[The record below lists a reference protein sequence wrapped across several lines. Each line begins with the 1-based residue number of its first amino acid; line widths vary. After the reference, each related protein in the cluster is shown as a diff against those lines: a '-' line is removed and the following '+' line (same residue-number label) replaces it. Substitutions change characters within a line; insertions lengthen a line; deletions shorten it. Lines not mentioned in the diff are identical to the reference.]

1 MLVLLPDDRLL
12 IDDGQGIQLFDL
24 SDAPVSILPPTQRN
38 QPPRQDALAWLP
50 FFTIAISAPYLVHDS
65 IRFSILTIKG
75 VKGLIIPHTRSV
87 SRTIEC
93 VDLISHP
100 NFSNCSHLSYDRAL
114 LCSIQKPIVLQYAWP
129 DEHSSSVVSQKDT
142 IQIPLCSELLFD
154 EYSSRLVTLGIGS
167 MIESILDYAAT

>member
-50 FFTIAISAPYLVHDS
+50 FFTIAISAPSLVHDS

-75 VKGLIIPHTRSV
+75 VKGLIILLPLRV
-87 SRTIEC
+87 SRPIDC
-93 VDLISHP
+93 VPLLSPPHFTNSSHSTHTP
-100 NFSNCSHLSYDRAL
+100 SL
-114 LCSIQKPIVLQYAWP
+114 LPP
-129 DEHSSSVVSQKDT
+129 
-142 IQIPLCSELLFD
+142 
-154 EYSSRLVTLGIGS
+154 
-167 MIESILDYAAT
+167 